1 MNSIHCKSFR
11 TVSSQLMSYLNVT
24 LSNQNMDQIRRRIT
38 TGMMKPTSG
47 RKLPGIT
54 IRTPLKILDDEG
66 KPFYPEPDI
75 GSMATSPPGL
85 VREQTRDKRSKFNPK
100 IYEDYINKLAGK
112 NLKSWDV
119 IPGFKYARI
128 QEKHRDYIE
137 AKLIAK
143 KISRMRKELIVLE
156 GKRLMNDA
164 ISCGMTVEK
173 IFFNNLNMLQQLIEI
188 PRLIHD
194 GTQFFQITEAAMRK
208 LSTLETPPGILG
220 IFCRQS
226 EQESITRSTSLPL
239 IVIGDNIRDPGN
251 MGTLIRSAAAVG
263 AERLLCTPGCVD
275 PWETKVVRAGCGAHF
290 RVNIQENFEWA
301 NINQYL
307 PVTESR
313 ILFATKVDQYDES
326 LDKPAQPKVPRLKQ
340 AKYFE
345 LDYRPIQQNRII
357 GVVIGG
363 ETHGIDERAYEVTA
377 MHEKFQVSI
386 PLMKGVESLNS
397 AVAASIILFEIQRQI
412 LNRS

>member
-1 MNSIHCKSFR
+1 
-11 TVSSQLMSYLNVT
+11 
-24 LSNQNMDQIRRRIT
+24 
-38 TGMMKPTSG
+38 MKPTSA
-47 RKLPGIT
+47 RKLEGIT
-54 IRTPLKILDDEG
+54 TRRPIKILDDEG
-66 KPFYPEPDI
+66 KPFYPEPDV
-75 GSMATSPPGL
+75 GSTATPPPQLIQEKIRDRRSRSSPKG
-85 VREQTRDKRSKFNPK
+85 
-100 IYEDYINKLAGK
+100 YEDYINKLAKKDLK
-112 NLKSWDV
+112 NWSV
-119 IPGFKYARI
+119 IPGLKYARI
-128 QEKHRDYIE
+128 QEKHRDYID
-137 AKLIAK
+137 AKLLAN

-164 ISCGMTVEK
+164 ISCGMTVER
-173 IFFNNLNMLQQLIEI
+173 IFFNNLNMLQMLVEV
-188 PRLIHD
+188 PRLIHE

-208 LSTLETPPGILG
+208 LSLLETPPGILG
-220 IFCRQS
+220 IFRRQS

-307 PVTESR
+307 PLTDSR
-313 ILFATKVDQYDES
+313 LLFATKVDRSDDS
-326 LDKPAQPKVPRLKQ
+326 PDNPAEQKVPRLKQ
-340 AKYFE
+340 ANYFE
-345 LDYRPIQQNRII
+345 LDYRPIQRNLLI
-357 GVVIGG
+357 GLIIGG
-363 ETHGIDERAYEVTA
+363 ETHGIDAKAYEATA